1 MFSREKIKIRAFHF
15 LSHWWLRTC
24 SPTTR
29 RQGRVPQTLLAGAQ
43 LSAPEGSAPRH
54 SPLFSKP
61 SRDPQTHS
69 LERVHSAPSLVSN
82 HHFGLRSTAS
92 ARAAF
97 PPNTLLAGHV
107 LQFPVS
113 MPLPTVFP
121 TAGKSLFLHP
131 PKLHLFKNVSFL
143 QSSVQ
148 TPHPPNR
155 PPETP
160 SLCAHFVGPRRT
172 LRTQQTC
179 KGLMVPAARQFPA
192 GHGWHPASPYRHLTT
207 TAQWHTKFSKTKLNG
222 MVS

>member
-69 LERVHSAPSLVSN
+69 LERVHSAPSLISN

-131 PKLHLFKNVSFL
+131 PKLRLFKNVSFL
-143 QSSVQ
+143 QSSNTTSSKQ
-148 TPHPPNR
+148 TSRNPQPLR
-155 PPETP
+155 SLRGP
-160 SLCAHFVGPRRT
+160 SA
-172 LRTQQTC
+172 
-179 KGLMVPAARQFPA
+179 
-192 GHGWHPASPYRHLTT
+192 HPAN
-207 TAQWHTKFSKTKLNG
+207 TADMQRAHGPCCTPVPCGTRVAPRFSL
-222 MVS
+222 